1 MGQEDNKL
9 LQNVYRRALFPNMA
23 AILGGTINV
32 FVDGILVGQKMGE
45 TGSAAVNHSLV
56 VYLLLCTAGS
66 LFAAG
71 ASAESS
77 YAMGQRDVEAGKEY
91 FSLAMELAIGF
102 GVVLC
107 GLGLFLTPALA
118 RLLGSDSTVGLIET
132 YIRIT
137 LLGGIFKILLY
148 LPYFYLRLEGKMKQ
162 SAYAMLTMTVLNIAL
177 DYVFLFVL
185 ELGIAGAA
193 WASVLATVVACI
205 MSFVFLFQK
214 GGMFRFRPVRVDGG
228 NVGRIVASGS
238 PMAANN
244 LFSAIR
250 IVALNGIMNLVGG
263 SSMVALFAIT
273 NNLNE
278 FSICVQNG
286 VPQTGSALL
295 GVCHGE
301 SDNTMVK
308 KLLRLQIQTG
318 LLLSAVFAAA
328 AIVFHSQIGLLFGS
342 RQEMGF
348 VIGCWAVSLLPA
360 TCNNIMS
367 YYYYAIRRAGLSNLI
382 TVLRVCVATVAVA
395 WFLHGF
401 GAGIWLFYPL
411 GEAVSAAVWIGY
423 GIWSAKKQKKSLYFL
438 DSFEGSSLRFTVG
451 CSTEQICSISAGVS
465 DFCDEIGLTP
475 QQSMTLSLALE
486 ELLIITAEKTMK
498 NVGTMDVRVLQR
510 EDGALLRIRSEGA
523 PYNPLEHASENI
535 DFMGVQMIMNMAT
548 RTEYQ
553 STLGLNTLIV
563 EI

>member
-9 LQNVYRRALFPNMA
+9 LQNVYRKALFPNMI

-32 FVDGILVGQKMGE
+32 FMDGILVGQKMGE
-45 TGSAAVNHSLV
+45 TGIAAVNQSLA
-56 VYLLLCTAGS
+56 VYLLLCTIGS
-66 LFAAG
+66 LVAAG

-77 YAMGQRDVEAGKEY
+77 YALGQRDEETGKY
-91 FSLAMELAIGF
+91 FFSVAMEFAVVAGIVLSGIGI
-102 GVVLC
+102 LI
-107 GLGLFLTPALA
+107 TPGLA
-118 RLLGSDSTVGLIET
+118 RLLGSPTTMELIET

-137 LLGGIFKILLY
+137 FFGGIFKILLY

-162 SAYAMLTMTVLNIAL
+162 SAFAMLTMTALNIGL
-177 DYVFLFVL
+177 DYVFLFL
-185 ELGIAGAA
+185 LDMGIAGAA
-193 WASVLATVVACI
+193 WASVLATAAACI
-205 MSFVFLFQK
+205 MSFCFLFQK
-214 GGMFRFRPVRVDGG
+214 GGMFRFHLVRISGEKLKQ
-228 NVGRIVASGS
+228 IFTSGS

-250 IVALNGIMNLVGG
+250 IIALNGIMNFIGG
-263 SSMVALFAIT
+263 SWMVALFAIT

-295 GVCHGE
+295 GVYQGE
-301 SDNTMVK
+301 ADNAAVK

-318 LLLSAVFAAA
+318 LLLSAVFAAV
-328 AIVFHSQIGLLFGS
+328 AILLHRQIGLLFGS
-342 RQEMGF
+342 HQKMGF
-348 VIGCWAVSLLPA
+348 AIACWAVSLLPA

-367 YYYYAIRRAGLSNLI
+367 YYYYAIRKAGMANLI
-382 TVLRVCVATVAVA
+382 TVLRVCVVTVAMA
-395 WFLHGF
+395 WLLHGWV
-401 GAGIWLFYPL
+401 GKIWMFYPL
-411 GEAVSAAVWIGY
+411 AELATGLIWIAY
-423 GIWSAKKQKKSLYFL
+423 GSWSAKKQEKDLYFL
-438 DSFEGSSLRFTVG
+438 DTVEGSSLRFTVG
-451 CSTEQICSISAGVS
+451 CSTEQICDISAGVS

-486 ELLIITAEKTMK
+486 ELLVITAEKTMK
-498 NVGTMDVRVLQR
+498 NVGTMDVRILQR
-510 EDGALLRIRSEGA
+510 KNGALLRVRSEGA
-523 PYNPLEHASENI
+523 PYNPLEHVSENI
-535 DFMGVQMIMNMAT
+535 DFMGVQMIMKMAT

>member
-1 MGQEDNKL
+1 MGQEDNRL
-9 LQNVYRRALFPNMA
+9 LQNVYSKALFPNMA

-45 TGSAAVNHSLV
+45 TGIAAVNQSLV
-56 VYLLLCTAGS
+56 VYLLLCTIGS

-77 YAMGQRDVEAGKEY
+77 YAMGQRDVETGKEY
-91 FSLAMELAIGF
+91 FSLAMELSIVV

-107 GLGLFLTPALA
+107 GAGVALSPVLA
-118 RLLGSDSTVGLIET
+118 RLLGSTSTTGLIET

-137 LLGGIFKILLY
+137 FFGGLFKVLLY
-148 LPYFYLRLEGKMKQ
+148 IPYFYLRLEGKMRQ
-162 SAYAMLTMTVLNIAL
+162 SAFAMLTMTALNIAL
-177 DYVFLFVL
+177 DYVFLFML
-185 ELGIAGAA
+185 DLGIAGAA
-193 WASVLATVVACI
+193 WASVLATAAACV
-205 MSFVFLFQK
+205 MSFCFLFQK
-214 GGMFRFRPVRVDGG
+214 GGMFRFHLA
-228 NVGRIVASGS
+228 RISGERLKRIFTSGS

-244 LFSAIR
+244 LFSAVR
-250 IVALNGIMNLVGG
+250 IAALNGIMNFVGG

-301 SDNTMVK
+301 VDNAAVK
-308 KLLRLQIQTG
+308 KLLRLQVRTG
-318 LLLSAVFAAA
+318 LLFSAVFAAVA
-328 AIVFHSQIGLLFGS
+328 VVFHRQIGLLFGS

-348 VIGCWAVSLLPA
+348 AIGCWAAGLLPA
-360 TCNNIMS
+360 TCNNVMS
-367 YYYYAIRRAGLSNLI
+367 YYYYAIRRAGMANLI
-382 TVLRVCVATVAVA
+382 TVLRVCVVTIAMA
-395 WFLHGF
+395 WFLHGW
-401 GAGIWLFYPL
+401 GTGIWLFYPL
-411 GEAVSAAVWIGY
+411 AELATAAIWIAC
-423 GIWSAKKQKKSLYFL
+423 GIWSAKKQGKDLYFL

-451 CSTEQICSISAGVS
+451 CSAEQICSISAGVT
-465 DFCDEIGLTP
+465 DFCEEIGLNP

-498 NVGTMDVRVLQR
+498 NVGTMDVRVLQMPK
-510 EDGALLRIRSEGA
+510 GALLRIRSEGA
-523 PYNPLEHASENI
+523 PYNPLEHASENL

>member
-9 LQNVYRRALFPNMA
+9 LQNVYRKALFPNMA

-45 TGSAAVNHSLV
+45 TGIAAVNQSLV
-56 VYLLLCTAGS
+56 VYLLLCTVGS

-77 YAMGQRDVEAGKEY
+77 YAMGQRDEAAGKEF
-91 FSLAMELAIGF
+91 FSLAMELAIGC
-102 GVVLC
+102 GTALC
-107 GLGLFLTPALA
+107 GLGLVLAPVLA
-118 RLLGSDSTVGLIET
+118 RLLGSASTTDLIEI

-137 LLGGIFKILLY
+137 LLGGLFKILLY
-148 LPYFYLRLEGKMKQ
+148 IPYFYLRLEGKMKQ
-162 SAYAMLTMTVLNIAL
+162 SAYAMLTMTALNIAL

-185 ELGIAGAA
+185 DLGIAGAA
-193 WASVLATVVACI
+193 WASVLATVVACV
-205 MSFVFLFQK
+205 MSFGFLFQK

-228 NVGRIVASGS
+228 KLRRIITSGS

-244 LFSAIR
+244 LFSAVR
-250 IVALNGIMNLVGG
+250 IVVLNSIMNLVGG

-301 SDNTMVK
+301 ADNTMVK
-308 KLLRLQIQTG
+308 KLLWLQLRTG

-328 AIVFHSQIGLLFGS
+328 AIVFHRQIGLLFGS
-342 RQEMGF
+342 HQEMGF

-360 TCNNIMS
+360 TCNNILS

-382 TVLRVCVATVAVA
+382 TVLRVCVVTAAMA
-395 WFLHGF
+395 WLLHGL

-411 GEAVSAAVWIGY
+411 AELASAAVWTAY
-423 GIWSAKKQKKSLYFL
+423 ALWSAKKQGTSLYFL
-438 DSFEGSSLRFTVG
+438 EGFEGSSLRFTVE
-451 CSTEQICSISAGVS
+451 CNAEQICSISAGVS
-465 DFCDEIGLTP
+465 DFCEEIGLTP

-498 NVGTMDVRVLQR
+498 NIGTMDVRVLQR
-510 EDGALLRIRSEGA
+510 ENGALLRIRSEGA
-523 PYNPLEHASENI
+523 PYNPLEHASENL